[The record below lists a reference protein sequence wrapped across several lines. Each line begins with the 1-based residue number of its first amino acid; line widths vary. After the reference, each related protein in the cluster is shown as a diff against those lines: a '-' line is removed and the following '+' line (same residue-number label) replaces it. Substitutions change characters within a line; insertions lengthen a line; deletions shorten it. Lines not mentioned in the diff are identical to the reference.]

1 MIFTGHLTPCEHRK
15 EDGNKILLSILG
27 VIKYY
32 SSDDKNFG
40 NKILLAIV
48 P

>member
-15 EDGNKILLSILG
+15 EDGNKILLSILR

-32 SSDDKNFG
+32 SLDVENFD
-40 NKILLAIV
+40 NKILLAVV